1 MQDSSVRHMVLRKYY
16 SWICQTALS
25 GTCMVEVEV
34 WDMLC
39 LEHVE
44 VYKGYVRQLCLA
56 YGYDELTK

>member
-1 MQDSSVRHMVLRKYY
+1 MQDSSVWHMVLRKYC

-39 LEHVE
+39 LEHME
-44 VYKGYVRQLCLA
+44 VYKGYAGQLCLA
-56 YGYDELTK
+56 DGYVEVS